1 MIRRGLRC
9 DVPEI
14 VELARHFW
22 RETIYDEPFCADSV
36 RLMVELAHE
45 QGLLAVLEE
54 EAGVVG
60 FVAGCKGALLGNAAV
75 LTGTELAWWI
85 EPEYRQGRKG
95 IELMQYIERLA
106 REQGIRYWTMV
117 SMESSSPETANRIY
131 QRLGYAK
138 TETSFTK
145 VL

>member
-9 DVPEI
+9 DVPEV

-22 RETIYDEPFCADSV
+22 RETIYDEPFCVDSV
-36 RLMVELAHE
+36 RRMVELAHD

-106 REQGIRYWTMV
+106 HDQGIRYWTMI